1 MSESVKLLLI
11 HALSPVHCG
20 TGQSVGGIDLPIA
33 REKPTGIPLIPG
45 STLKGVLR
53 AAPSMDPGLHK
64 AVFGPDPDYASEH
77 AGSVQLADATL
88 LFLPVRSARGT
99 FAWVTSPY
107 ILRRF
112 GRDAREAG
120 RADLVPPA
128 IKPDEGKAVVTGGAL
143 RLDDLGGKVVFEDYD
158 LEATVQKEL
167 ERFAGALATAL
178 WGADDSAAEER
189 SHFVARVC
197 VVHDDVMA
205 LFLQTCLE
213 ITTRVRL
220 DADKKTVVKGA
231 LWTEEALPVETIL
244 AGLVLATPVKQPKP
258 LREGGA
264 DRHGPG
270 ELLGYVQGLAGGG
283 VVQLGG
289 KATVGRGLCRM
300 TMVG

>member
-1 MSESVKLLLI
+1 MSESIKLLLI
-11 HALSPVHCG
+11 KALSPVHCG

-53 AAPSMDPGLHK
+53 SGPNTDDGMHR
-64 AVFGPDPDYASEH
+64 AVFGPDTANASEH

-120 RADLVPPA
+120 CSELSPPA
-128 IKPDEGKAVVTGGAL
+128 LKPEEGKATVTGGAL
-143 RLDDLGGKVVFEDYD
+143 RIGDLGDKVVLEDYD
-158 LEATVQKEL
+158 LESAVSKEL
-167 ERFAGALATAL
+167 ERFAGALAKVL
-178 WGADDSAAEER
+178 WGAGDDAAEER
-189 SHFVARVC
+189 GHFAARVC

-205 LFLQTCLE
+205 LLLETCLE

-220 DADKKTVVKGA
+220 DPDRKTVVKGA

-258 LREGGA
+258 LRDGGP
-264 DRHGPG
+264 DRY
-270 ELLGYVQGLAGGG
+270 EAKALLGYVQGLTTGG

-289 KATVGRGLCRM
+289 KATVGRGLCSM
-300 TMVG
+300 MMVG

>member
-1 MSESVKLLLI
+1 MSESIKLLLI

-53 AAPSMDPGLHK
+53 AAQSTDAGLHK
-64 AVFGPDPDYASEH
+64 AVFGPDPDNASEH

-107 ILRRF
+107 MLRRF

-120 RADLVPPA
+120 RVDLVPPA
-128 IKPDEGKAVVTGGAL
+128 IKPDEGKAAVTGGVL

-158 LEATVQKEL
+158 LEVTVQKEL
-167 ERFAGALATAL
+167 ERFAEAMAKAL
-178 WGADDSAAEER
+178 WGADDGAAEER

-220 DADKKTVVKGA
+220 DAERKTVVKGA

-264 DRHGPG
+264 DRHGPR

>member
-20 TGQSVGGIDLPIA
+20 TGHSVGGIDLPIA

-53 AAPSMDPGLHK
+53 SAASTDAGLHR
-64 AVFGPDPDYASEH
+64 AVFGPDTESASEH
-77 AGSVQLADATL
+77 AGSVQLADAAL

-128 IKPDEGKAVVTGGAL
+128 IKPDEGKAVVSGADL
-143 RLDDLGGKVVFEDYD
+143 RLEDLGGKVVFEDYD
-158 LEATVQKEL
+158 LESSVQKEL
-167 ERFAGALATAL
+167 GVFAGEMAKAL
-178 WGADDSAAEER
+178 WGTDSADAEER
-189 SHFVARVC
+189 SHFAARVC

-220 DADKKTVVKGA
+220 DTDKKTVVKGA

-244 AGLVLATPVKQPKP
+244 AGLVLASPVKQPKP
-258 LREGGA
+258 VRQGGA
-264 DRHGPG
+264 DRYQAG

-283 VVQLGG
+283 VVQIGG

>member
-1 MSESVKLLLI
+1 MSESINLLLI

-20 TGQSVGGIDLPIA
+20 TGESVGGIDLPIA

-53 AAPSMDPGLHK
+53 SAASADAGLHR
-64 AVFGPDPDYASEH
+64 AVFGPDTANASEH
-77 AGSVQLADATL
+77 AGSVQIADATL

-107 ILRRF
+107 VLRRF

-120 RADLVPPA
+120 RVDLAPPA
-128 IKPDEGKAVVTGGAL
+128 IAPDEGQAIVTGGAL

-158 LEATVQKEL
+158 LQSTVSEEL
-167 ERFAGALATAL
+167 ERFAGALATVI
-178 WGADDSAAEER
+178 WGAGDVAAEDR

-197 VVHDDVMA
+197 VVHDDVMS
-205 LFLQTCLE
+205 LLLQTCLE

-258 LREGGA
+258 VREGGA
-264 DRHGPG
+264 DRYEAK
-270 ELLGYVQGLAGGG
+270 ELLGHVQGLAGGG
-283 VVQLGG
+283 MVQLGG